1 MALKGYTIR
10 GLRPGDLTALVNDVR
25 EVDREE
31 WHIAATRC
39 GMGDRGLFELVSIS
53 AQEAKLTRVL
63 VHDATGSVLCIWGA
77 YSRPEA
83 GWGGAWL
90 IGTKEGA
97 QRVMAVQRH
106 FKEGIKE
113 LHQHFEV
120 LEATPWLGNPLH
132 IRWLYK
138 LGFKFN
144 GHSETLRGFVKL
156 VHRQE
161 GDANVR

>member
-10 GLRPGDLTALVNDVR
+10 RLRPSDITALVNDVR

-39 GMGDRGLFELVSIS
+39 GMGDRSLFELVSIS
-53 AQEAKLTRVL
+53 ANEAAISRVL
-63 VHDATGSVLCIWGA
+63 VHDETDAVLCIWGA
-77 YSRPEA
+77 YRRPEP
-83 GWGGAWL
+83 GMGGAWL

-97 QRVMAVQRH
+97 KRVMAVQRH
-106 FKEGIKE
+106 FREGLSE
-113 LHQHFEV
+113 LHREFPV

-138 LGFKFN
+138 LGFHYN

-156 VHRQE
+156 VHRE
-161 GDANVR
+161 PVGNVR